1 MQVYE
6 LPPSLFSR
14 AAPLFAEAWMDR
26 AFIQGVFE
34 DKTPGR
40 IFVDDPERP
49 TAALLCRT
57 FEYYVAGSPDAAA
70 LRRFMRDAPA
80 EVYGDFYGYVATNVP
95 LARAIVADYGE
106 RLRVIARRGY
116 AWAGDVAALDRWRGP
131 SEDGVTVRRLDRA
144 LAERMDRELGQ
155 LAGVFWGGYDRFLA
169 NGFGFCTMVGEE
181 ITGVAYAAAVA
192 GTRRNGCGEANIDV
206 MTAEPFRRRG
216 HAARACTAFIDHCRA
231 HGLVATWDT
240 DSDNQRSALL
250 ARALGF
256 REDHPFAQL
265 STPGYRPLDLAEGR
279 WQVAAP
285 DGAGVVVWRSV
296 EGD

>member
-6 LPPSLFSR
+6 LSQPLFSR
-14 AAPLFAEAWMDR
+14 VATLFAESWMDR
-26 AFIQGVFE
+26 AFIEGVFE
-34 DKTPGR
+34 DKAPGR
-40 IFVDDPERP
+40 IFVDDAEQP
-49 TAALLCRT
+49 TAALMCRT
-57 FEYYVAGSPDAAA
+57 FEYYVAGSPDAVA

-80 EVYGDFYGYVATNVP
+80 AVYGDFYGYVATNVP
-95 LARAIVADYGE
+95 LARAIMADYGE

-131 SEDGVTVRRLDRA
+131 AEDGVTVRQLDRA
-144 LAERMDRELGQ
+144 LAERMDQELGQ
-155 LAGVFWGGYDRFLA
+155 MSGAFWSGYDRFLA
-169 NGFGFCTMVGEE
+169 NGFGFCTMIGEE
-181 ITGVAYAAAVA
+181 ITGVAYAAAV
-192 GTRRNGCGEANIDV
+192 GGGEANIDV

-231 HGLVATWDT
+231 NGLVATWDT

-279 WQVAAP
+279 WQVAVADA
-285 DGAGVVVWRSV
+285 DGVIAWQST
-296 EGD
+296 EGG